1 MADAKLSELTAA
13 TAAAGDDSLYMVQSS
28 ASRKITV
35 ANFFGDVT
43 TPAKFSDSFSIAGY
57 NTQTSIGAVT
67 RTTKITYLSD
77 PDAPG
82 PLTLEAG
89 SEGQIKIIIMT
100 SNAGG
105 HSLRLNSSAAI
116 SRTVTFDSAGDTATL
131 IYTTD
136 KWYFIGGTATVL

>member
-57 NTQTSIGAVT
+57 NTQTSIGPVT
-67 RTTKITYLSD
+67 LTTNITYISD
-77 PDAPG
+77 PDGGGAI
-82 PLTLEAG
+82 TLEAG
-89 SEGQIKIIIMT
+89 VEGQIKIIIMT

-105 HSLRLNSSAAI
+105 HTLMLNVGDTV
-116 SRTVTFDSAGDTATL
+116 SRTVTFDSTGDTATL

-136 KWYFIGGTATVL
+136 KWYFIGGTATVS

>member
-67 RTTKITYLSD
+67 LTTNITYLSD

-89 SEGQIKIIIMT
+89 SEGQIKIIIMI
-100 SNAGG
+100 NFIRMKRKIVY
-105 HSLRLNSSAAI
+105 L
-116 SRTVTFDSAGDTATL
+116 L
-131 IYTTD
+131 IYQMLKIERVVRMNLQNT
-136 KWYFIGGTATVL
+136 